1 MSDHA
6 SEPFRRPSLRY
17 RRLGGGYRREDVE
30 AALEQLLGAVRRLDL
45 DLEELRAHAAGL
57 EEELRRA
64 RAELEAYRA
73 RETQLAET
81 LRRAEEALAQ
91 ARGLAAA
98 AGPDDAPVE

>member
-1 MSDHA
+1 MSEHL
-6 SEPFRRPSLRY
+6 SEPFPRPALRY

-45 DLEELRAHAAGL
+45 DLAELRAHASAL

-73 RETQLAET
+73 RETKLSET
-81 LRRAEEALAQ
+81 LRRAEEALARV
-91 ARGLAAA
+91 RGLAAA
-98 AGPDDAPVE
+98 AGADDAPVE